1 MEHAYGDLPLG
12 FQNLLTPEKAANA
25 HLSSLTP
32 ISYVSHNT
40 IYQEGIQVKSILDKS
55 VKISIYE

>member
-40 IYQEGIQVKSILDKS
+40 IYQEGIQLKSILDKS
-55 VKISIYE
+55 EK